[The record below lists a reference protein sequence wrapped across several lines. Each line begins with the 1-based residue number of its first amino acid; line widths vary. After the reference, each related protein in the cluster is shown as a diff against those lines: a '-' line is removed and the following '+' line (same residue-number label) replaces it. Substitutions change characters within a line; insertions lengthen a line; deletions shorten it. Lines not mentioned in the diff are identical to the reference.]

1 MSVTSGFFDSVD
13 GDRTYDADQM
23 STYFEGLISDGIYE
37 NIGNRFAVNAGTGM
51 TVTVGSGRALIDSH
65 WIKSDAQVTLV
76 LNPADVQLDRIDAI
90 ALRLDRNERNITI
103 VVKTGTPSL
112 SPQAPLISRTQNVYE
127 LYLAYVY
134 IGRSITRITDLRSSS
149 LCGWVTGIIK
159 QVNTSDLFDQW
170 ETAYENYYYRSTN
183 EFDAYMQAK
192 KAEFETWFESLT
204 EELRVDTYIEKQQ
217 TSYQITQT
225 RLDRGTFPIPNY
237 SERDVLFVIVD
248 GVMMVNGVDFNIAE
262 SSEFPDIDSSG
273 QITNTDA
280 NSAGLIAGG
289 YAEEYGLGY
298 EAKML
303 ADVDADGM
311 VTIEDQ
317 GRISTFVQRV
327 SQGGYTNDL
336 AGWKSYLSNVLPS
349 KTYPN
354 YFIIPTGNAFR
365 AGRQL
370 TIIVLKSKI
379 GEG

>member
-13 GDRTYDADQM
+13 GDRKYDADQM
-23 STYFEGLISDGIYE
+23 STYFEGLVSNGIYE
-37 NIGNRFAVNAGTGM
+37 NIGNRFVVHAGTGM

-65 WIKSDAQVTLV
+65 WIKSDAQVTLN
-76 LNPADVQLDRIDAI
+76 LDPADVQLDRIDAI

-112 SPQAPLISRTQNVYE
+112 SPQAPTISRTQNVFE

-159 QVNTSDLFDQW
+159 QVDTSDLFDQW
-170 ETAYENYYYRSTN
+170 ETAYENYYYTSTN

-192 KAEFETWFESLT
+192 KTEFETWFTSLT
-204 EELRVDTYIEKQQ
+204 EELRVDTYIDKQQ

-225 RLDRGTFPIPNY
+225 RLDKGTFPIPNY
-237 SERDVLFVIVD
+237 SSRDVLFVVLD
-248 GVMMVNGVDFNIAE
+248 GVMLVEGVDFMVVK
-262 SSEFPDIDSSG
+262 SPEFPDIDGSG
-273 QITNTDA
+273 QITNADA
-280 NSAGLIAGG
+280 TKAGLIASGH
-289 YAEEYGLGY
+289 AEEYALGY

-303 ADVDADGM
+303 ADIDADGM
-311 VTIEDQ
+311 VTTEDQ
-317 GRISTFVQRV
+317 ARISVFAERAA
-327 SQGGYTNDL
+327 QGAYTNDL
-336 AGWKSYLSNVLPS
+336 AGWKSFLATIMPS

-354 YFIIPTGNAFR
+354 YFISPTGTTFR
-365 AGRQL
+365 TGSQL